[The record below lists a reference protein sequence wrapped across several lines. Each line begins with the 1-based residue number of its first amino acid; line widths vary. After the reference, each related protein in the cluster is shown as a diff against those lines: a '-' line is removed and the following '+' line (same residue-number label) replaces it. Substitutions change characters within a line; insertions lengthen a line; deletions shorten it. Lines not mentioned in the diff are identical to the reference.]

1 MKTKQSL
8 QANKTLLIKK
18 TFSKSPKSLQNL
30 SKTAFINSNG
40 FRARFWDH
48 VRTMPSVV
56 KLDVMCAL
64 FDGARTILENDALDE
79 WPPVMSEKV
88 LEALLFGDR
97 GGHNFTGQDDAV
109 FVDVVRKLRCD
120 GCGRQNGGSVVNG
133 LPAHIN
139 ECDECGNYIEH
150 ARLDND
156 DLRDIIYNFDNWCQ
170 GCCVQP
176 LFNIHYLE
184 NYNQCVRC
192 AMVEAGYN
200 SNFADK
206 LCEKYHLAPLHAKYG
221 IQYINKLI
229 DNKIVK
235 M

>member
-1 MKTKQSL
+1 MKTKPSL
-8 QANKTLLIKK
+8 RADKALLIKK
-18 TFSKSPKSLQNL
+18 IFLKSPKSLQNL
-30 SKTAFINSNG
+30 AKTAFINSSG

-48 VRTMPSVV
+48 VRTMPGAV
-56 KLDVMCAL
+56 KLDVMRAL
-64 FDGARTILENDALDE
+64 FDGARTVLENDALAE
-79 WPPVMSEKV
+79 WPPVNKKM

-109 FVDVVRKLRCD
+109 FVDVVRKSRCD
-120 GCGRQNGGSVVNG
+120 GCGRQGGGSASG
-133 LPAHIN
+133 LPAHIS
-139 ECDECGNYIEH
+139 ECAECGTYVEH

-156 DLRDIIYNFDNWCQ
+156 DLRDLIYNFDNWCQ

-176 LFNIHYLE
+176 LFSIHYLE
-184 NYNQCVRC
+184 NHNQCVRC

-200 SNFADK
+200 SDFADK
-206 LCEKYHLAPLHAKYG
+206 LCEKYHLAPLHAKHG

-235 M
+235 V